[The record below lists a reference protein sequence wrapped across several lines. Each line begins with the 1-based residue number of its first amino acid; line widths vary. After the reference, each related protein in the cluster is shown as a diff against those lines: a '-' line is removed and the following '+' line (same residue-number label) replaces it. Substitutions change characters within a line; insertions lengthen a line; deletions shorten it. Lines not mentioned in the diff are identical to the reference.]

1 MIKLIN
7 VNKSIKD
14 GNKNLQILKDIN
26 LTVSEGDLISVV
38 GKSGSGKTTLLTI
51 LSMLDD
57 DYSGQYIF
65 YGNEINKLSE
75 KEIFNLRSGY
85 IANVFQ
91 SFNLINELSVIE
103 NVELPLGFKGVKK
116 KIRRD
121 IALKYLDW
129 VGLREK
135 SERKVFYLSGGEQQR
150 VAIARALSMES
161 KILLLDEPT
170 GNLDKNTSE
179 EIINLIL
186 SANNDFNKT
195 CLIVTH
201 DSDIA
206 NKCKRNLEISSG
218 VLNEV

>member
-7 VNKSIKD
+7 VNKSIQD

-26 LTVSEGDLISVV
+26 LTVSEGDLISIV

-65 YGNEINKLSE
+65 YDNEINKLSK
-75 KEIFNLRSGY
+75 KEIFNLRSGF

-129 VGLREK
+129 VGLRDK
-135 SERKVFYLSGGEQQR
+135 SERKVYYLSGGEQQR

-179 EIINLIL
+179 EIIDLIL

>member
-150 VAIARALSMES
+150 VES

-179 EIINLIL
+179 EIIDLIL